1 MTEKKPIKD
10 KEIINTPSYDLAF
23 SYIDKGIPLY
33 YSVLLM
39 PRKVTTRA
47 QVIDALSYGVR
58 LYV

>member
-1 MTEKKPIKD
+1 MDGKKPIKD
-10 KEIINTPSYDLAF
+10 KEIISTPDYDLAF

-33 YSVLLM
+33 YYVLLM

-47 QVIDALSYGVR
+47 QVIDALSYGVK